1 MIRRAA
7 AVVLVLGAALLG
19 GAGTALAADPPPGVR
34 THCTVDDPR
43 LAELSGLVV
52 DGPADKPVVWAVS
65 DGGRRTAAY
74 AIDPVTCAV
83 TGSRTAA
90 TDPFD
95 AEDVARG
102 PAGALWVADIGDNRL
117 ARQSV
122 AIVTLPETGASKLY
136 RLSYPDGPHDA
147 EALLVGTDGV
157 PVIVTKDAV
166 GPAGV
171 YRTPG
176 PLTGTGPTA
185 MQRVGDVSLPASD
198 TPGGPLGGIGSRLVT
213 GGSVSPDGRTV
224 ALRSYTDA
232 WLYPVA
238 APGDAAAVVEA
249 LKATPTRIPL
259 PDEPQGEAVALDAG
273 GALWSGSE
281 TRGGTPGALRSVDGA
296 VAFIGNGAAQ
306 APAAPADPVEKDAV
320 SWSSPA
326 MIGAVGTAAVLVVG
340 AVLMALR
347 SFSRSRRELR
357 RLEAEESRPDDS
369 PTVTADSP
377 PRPDDPA
384 VSAGGPP
391 ADVPVPVP
399 AAGPGPGGSRPGPPP
414 PPGSGPGRP
423 PYGPPPG
430 PPRPGPPPPG
440 RLPGPP
446 PGRPPGPPRVGPP
459 AGRPVPAGGP
469 TPGPGPTEGRRG
481 GPPGP
486 GRTGPPGPPHLE
498 GPARPPRPA
507 GPVTPDGRPQAPGTP
522 APGPHGP
529 GPHGPGPHGPGPLG
543 VAPGGVGTGARPA
556 PATGPRP
563 TPAGPPSPGQ
573 RDNGARGDRTP
584 RPGADDGSRNG
595 GGGRSNHESGRDSQ
609 GEPGSR
615 TPESSRDDAAFR
627 TTAAAAH
634 RESRGEARGE
644 ADHVDATDVGARPGR

>member
-1 MIRRAA
+1 VIRRAA

-52 DGPADKPVVWAVS
+52 DGTPDNPTVWAMA

-74 AIDPVTCAV
+74 AIDPATCAV
-83 TGSRTAA
+83 TDSRAA
-90 TDPFD
+90 TTDPLD
-95 AEDVARG
+95 PEDLARG
-102 PAGALWVADIGDNRL
+102 PAGALWVADIGDNTSTR
-117 ARQSV
+117 STV
-122 AIVTLPETGASKLY
+122 AVITLPATGASKLY

-147 EALLVGTDGV
+147 EAMLVGADGV

-185 MQRVGDVSLPASD
+185 MQRVADLSLPASD

-238 APGDAAAVVEA
+238 APGDAGAIVEA
-249 LKATPTRIPL
+249 LKAAPTRIPL
-259 PDEPQGEAVALDAG
+259 PDEPQGEAVALDAT

-281 TRGGTPGALRSVDGA
+281 TRDGTPGALRSVDGA
-296 VAFIGNGAAQ
+296 VAFISAGTAE

-326 MIGAVGTAAVLVVG
+326 MIGAVGTAGVLVVG

-357 RLEAEESRPDDS
+357 KLESEPPEPDDS

-377 PRPDDPA
+377 PRPDDRA
-384 VSAGGPP
+384 ASADARAG
-391 ADVPVPVP
+391 DVPAPVP
-399 AAGPGPGGSRPGPPP
+399 AVGPGG
-414 PPGSGPGRP
+414 
-423 PYGPPPG
+423 
-430 PPRPGPPPPG
+430 PRPGPPPPNG
-440 RLPGPP
+440 AG
-446 PGRPPGPPRVGPP
+446 PGRPPQGPRIGPPPVGRPPGPPQGPPPVGPPRVGPP
-459 AGRPVPAGGP
+459 GGRPAPVGGP
-469 TPGPGPTEGRRG
+469 GGPGRPG

-486 GRTGPPGPPHLE
+486 GSAYAV
-498 GPARPPRPA
+498 GPARPLRPA
-507 GPVTPDGRPQAPGTP
+507 GPTGQFPSNGRPPV
-522 APGPHGP
+522 PGPNGP
-529 GPHGPGPHGPGPLG
+529 PPNGAGPNGAGSP
-543 VAPGGVGTGARPA
+543 PGGPP
-556 PATGPRP
+556 PATSGPRP
-563 TPAGPPSPGQ
+563 TPAGPPP
-573 RDNGARGDRTP
+573 
-584 RPGADDGSRNG
+584 PGAGDDGSRGDQPPRPVAEN
-595 GGGRSNHESGRDSQ
+595 
-609 GEPGSR
+609 GSR
-615 TPESSRDDAAFR
+615 NGRTDRDKEQTSR
-627 TTAAAAH
+627 
-634 RESRGEARGE
+634 E
-644 ADHVDATDVGARPGR
+644 ADSVDATDVGARPGR